1 MKPAVPSRPQRD
13 ALFPFEIRVKRSMRQ
28 VLPLLLLCACIDRA
42 QAFDTT
48 TQGLVISGYA
58 TTQVTTGP
66 FDSKL
71 VRQAR
76 DDAAMFVATDGQVE
90 GVRLRAALDHLHR
103 ALPAQTHDDLELA
116 RAILVQ

>member
-1 MKPAVPSRPQRD
+1 LKSVTPSRTQRD
-13 ALFPFEIRVKRSMRQ
+13 VLLPFEIRVKRSMRQ
-28 VLPLLLLCACIDRA
+28 VLPFLLLCICIDSA
-42 QAFDTT
+42 YAFDTT

-58 TTQVTTGP
+58 TSQVTTGP

-76 DDAAMFVATDGQVE
+76 DDAAVFVATDGQVE
-90 GVRLRAALDHLHR
+90 GVRLRAALDHLRR

>member
-1 MKPAVPSRPQRD
+1 LKPVVSSRTWRD
-13 ALFPFEIRVKRSMRQ
+13 VLRPFEIRVKRSMRQ
-28 VLPLLLLCACIDRA
+28 ALPWLLFCTCIGSA

-58 TTQVTTGP
+58 TSQVTTGP

-76 DDAAMFVATDGQVE
+76 DDAAVFVATDGQVE
-90 GVRLRAALDHLHR
+90 GVRLHAALDHLHR
-103 ALPAQTHDDLELA
+103 VMPAQAHDDLELA

>member
-1 MKPAVPSRPQRD
+1 MKSAIPSRTQRD
-13 ALFPFEIRVKRSMRQ
+13 VLLPFEIRVKRSMRQ
-28 VLPLLLLCACIDRA
+28 VLSFLLLCICLDSA
-42 QAFDTT
+42 QAFDAT

-58 TTQVTTGP
+58 TSQVTTGP

-76 DDAAMFVATDGQVE
+76 DDAAVFVATDGQVE
-90 GVRLRAALDHLHR
+90 GVRLRAALDHLRH

>member
-1 MKPAVPSRPQRD
+1 MKPVVSSRTWRD
-13 ALFPFEIRVKRSMRQ
+13 VLRPFEIHVKRSMRQ
-28 VLPLLLLCACIDRA
+28 ALPWLLFCACIGSA

-58 TTQVTTGP
+58 TSQVTTGP

-76 DDAAMFVATDGQVE
+76 DDAAVFVATDGQVQ

-103 ALPAQTHDDLELA
+103 VLPQAHDDLELA